1 VQSLDMLTIN
11 EELRNEED
19 LVEVIWKAFTYF
31 PEGIWKGVNYV
42 GNINVKCDLKIK
54 TEEEDCG
61 GFTFPRL
68 IRKIRKMK
76 STFGIDDLLLGVTH
90 DPVIFIY
97 HQFEVDRIRRVVN
110 LVHDY
115 VSNDVGV
122 ISLFDTDK
130 DAPAKVTA
138 HGLGHN
144 QGLEH
149 HADPVDLMY
158 TGLLHGKPIKID
170 GFCDECKRKLKK
182 IKE

>member
-11 EELRNEED
+11 EELENEGD
-19 LVEVIWKAFTYF
+19 IVEIIWKALTYF

-42 GNINVKCDLKIK
+42 GNVNVKSDLKIK
-54 TEEEDCG
+54 TEEENCG
-61 GFTFPRL
+61 GFIFPRL
-68 IRKIRKMK
+68 IRKIRKMR
-76 STFGIDDLLLGVTH
+76 SMFRIDDLLLGVTH
-90 DPVIFIY
+90 NPVIFIY
-97 HQFEVDRIRRVVN
+97 YQFEVDRFRRSVN

-138 HGLGHN
+138 HGLGHS

-158 TGLLHGKPIKID
+158 VELLHGKPIEID

-182 IKE
+182 RMG